1 VNLTEKSP
9 EAAARPSLR
18 KSSKT
23 KAAPSSSVAPPQEGA
38 ETWPQ
43 SPADKF
49 FGVEPVIV
57 LVNRSLERSLNA
69 EPIVDETEDGEEDDS
84 ETPPRYKP
92 HIILTKL
99 SVQ

>member
-1 VNLTEKSP
+1 MNLNEKSP
-9 EAAARPSLR
+9 DAAARPSLR
-18 KSSKT
+18 KPSKT
-23 KAAPSSSVAPPQEGA
+23 KAAPSSTGAPPQEDA

-69 EPIVDETEDGEEDDS
+69 EPVVDETEDGKEDET

-92 HIILTKL
+92 HNSLTKL
-99 SVQ
+99 SDQ

>member
-1 VNLTEKSP
+1 MNLNEKSP

-23 KAAPSSSVAPPQEGA
+23 KAAPSSLVAPPQEDADSWSGEA
-38 ETWPQ
+38 SQ

-69 EPIVDETEDGEEDDS
+69 EPIVDETEEGEED
-84 ETPPRYKP
+84 ETVTPPR
-92 HIILTKL
+92 
-99 SVQ
+99 

>member
-1 VNLTEKSP
+1 MNLTEKSP
-9 EAAARPSLR
+9 EASARPSLR

-23 KAAPSSSVAPPQEGA
+23 KAASSASIAPPQEDA

-69 EPIVDETEDGEEDDS
+69 EPIVDETEEGEEDDS

-92 HIILTKL
+92 HIILTEL
-99 SVQ
+99 SDQ